1 MEGQNMPIIIKPSE
15 QACGAEI
22 TGLDLSQPLTSET
35 IAEIRAAWLE
45 HHVLV
50 FPEQILTNDDLERFT
65 YSFGAVAEDPFIQPI
80 AGREH
85 IIAVQ
90 RRADETTSIFADVWH
105 TDWSFQQ
112 NPPIGTCLYGIT
124 IPPIGGNTDFANQKL
139 AYASMPAELKAKL
152 AGKIAIHSATGGYSP
167 DGLYSDADAEA
178 DRSMKIVVSD
188 DARET
193 QNHPLVQAHPESG
206 KEGVYGCLGYIVGI
220 DGLDQTDT
228 FNLLMELHEWQTK
241 AEFVYSHPWQ
251 ENMLVMW
258 DNRSVLHKANGGYE
272 GYDRLLHRT
281 TIGAG

>member
-1 MEGQNMPIIIKPSE
+1 MAPLDAVTIK
-15 QACGAEI
+15 EI
-22 TGLDLSQPLTSET
+22 KT
-35 IAEIRAAWLE
+35 AWHE
-45 HHVLV
+45 HHVLI
-50 FPEQILTNDDLERFT
+50 FPEQKMSDDALERFT

-80 AGREH
+80 DGREH

-139 AYASMPAELKAKL
+139 AYANMPEELRAKL
-152 AGKIAIHSATGGYSP
+152 AGKVAIHSAAGAYSP
-167 DGLYSDADAEA
+167 DGLYSDKNAEV
-178 DRSMKIVVSD
+178 DRSMNIMVSD

-193 QNHPLVQAHPESG
+193 ENHPLVQDHPESG
-206 KEGVYGCLGYIVGI
+206 KKGVYGCLGYIVGI

-241 AEFVYSHPWQ
+241 TEFVYSHPWQ

-281 TIGAG
+281 TVGA

>member
-1 MEGQNMPIIIKPSE
+1 LI
-15 QACGAEI
+15 
-22 TGLDLSQPLTSET
+22 
-35 IAEIRAAWLE
+35 
-45 HHVLV
+45 
-50 FPEQILTNDDLERFT
+50 FPEQKMSDDDLERFT

-124 IPPIGGNTDFANQKL
+124 IPPTGGNTDFANQKL
-139 AYASMPAELKAKL
+139 AYANMPIALKAKL
-152 AGKIAIHSATGGYSP
+152 AGKLAIHSAAGGYSP
-167 DGLYSDADAEA
+167 DGLYSDADSEA

-258 DNRSVLHKANGGYE
+258 DNRSVLHKANAGYD

-281 TIGAG
+281 TIGAVV

>member
-1 MEGQNMPIIIKPSE
+1 MPITITPTG

-22 TGLDLSQPLTSET
+22 TGVDLSQSLSAGI

-50 FPEQILTNDDLERFT
+50 FPQQQLSDDDLERFT
-65 YSFGAVAEDPFIQPI
+65 YSFGTVAEDPFIQPI

-112 NPPIGTCLYGIT
+112 TPPIGTCLYSIT

-139 AYASMPAELKAKL
+139 AYANMPEELRAKL
-152 AGKIAIHSATGGYSP
+152 VGKMAIHSAKGGYSP
-167 DGLYSDADAEA
+167 DGLYGDAAAEA
-178 DRSMKIVVSD
+178 DRSMNIVVSD
-188 DARET
+188 EACET
-193 QNHPLVQAHPESG
+193 QLHSLVQAHPESG
-206 KEGVYGCLGYIVGI
+206 KNGVYGCLGYIIGI
-220 DGLDQTDT
+220 DGLSPEET
-228 FNLLMELHEWQTK
+228 FNLMFEVYEWQTK
-241 AEFVYSHPWQ
+241 TDFVYSHQWQ

-258 DNRSVLHKANGGYE
+258 DNRSVLHKANAGYD
-272 GYDRLLHRT
+272 GFDRLLHRT

>member
-1 MEGQNMPIIIKPSE
+1 MGIQVKPTG

-22 TGLDLSQPLTSET
+22 RGVDLTAPLDAAT
-35 IAEIRAAWLE
+35 IKEIKTAWHE
-45 HHVLV
+45 HHVLI
-50 FPEQILTNDDLERFT
+50 FPEQKMSDDDLERFT

-124 IPPIGGNTDFANQKL
+124 IPPTGGNTDFANQKL
-139 AYASMPAELKAKL
+139 AYANMPIALKAKL
-152 AGKIAIHSATGGYSP
+152 AGKLAIHSAAGGYSP
-167 DGLYSDADAEA
+167 DGLYSDADSEA

-258 DNRSVLHKANGGYE
+258 DNRSVLHKANAGYD

-281 TIGAG
+281 TIGAVV